1 MALKFMEEQD
11 RKNGTRKPQMT
22 MMVIADS
29 GRGKHAILKEAIEV
43 IAGEL
48 RNLIYEMSAHRSAV
62 RLSAKRKMH
71 MHLSGLVMMQPDY
84 MEGAKQ
90 DIMCIMWQSM
100 SLKEQM
106 MYLLGSLKNDMPMGE
121 IMPGF
126 DQEADKS
133 WKKSQEPVVGLKY
146 GKGYKL
152 RCCPESLMA
161 A

>member
-1 MALKFMEEQD
+1 MEFLKMAKKED
-11 RKNGTRKPQMT
+11 YGTWKPQMT
-22 MMVIADS
+22 MIVIAGS
-29 GRGKHAILKEAIEV
+29 GKGKHAISKDAIEV
-43 IAGEL
+43 IAVEL
-48 RNLIYEMSAHRSAV
+48 CNLIYELSAHRSAV
-62 RLSAKRKMH
+62 HLSAKRKMH
-71 MHLSGLVMMQPDY
+71 MHLSGLVMVQPDY

-90 DIMCIMWQSM
+90 DTMFALWQSM

-121 IMPGF
+121 IMPDF
-126 DQEADKS
+126 DQEADMS

>member
-48 RNLIYEMSAHRSAV
+48 RNLIYELSAHRSAV
-62 RLSAKRKMH
+62 RLSARRRMH

-90 DIMCIMWQSM
+90 DTMFALWQSM

-106 MYLLGSLKNDMPMGE
+106 MYLLGSLKNDMPVGE
-121 IMPGF
+121 IMP
-126 DQEADKS
+126 DYSQEADMS
-133 WKKSQEPVVGLKY
+133 WMNAQEPVVGLKY